1 MWIGKR
7 HLLLAVVGVP
17 LAGLLVAWLGFFNV
31 GASSGHWKITD
42 WFLHFA
48 MRSAVRTYAL
58 AEPEPPAFDDA
69 MLPPAAGHFA
79 RGCAPCHGAPGEPRS
94 PAVLRMLPQPPDLAR
109 VVDGWTDRQLFRIVK
124 HGVRFTGMPAWP
136 SQSRDDEVW
145 WMVAFLRRLPEMDA
159 DAYRRLAGREDMAD
173 RPDDALGDTLAGCG
187 ECHGQD
193 GGGRSPLMPV
203 IAGQKEA
210 YLLES
215 LRAYA
220 HGERASGIMGVAAVE
235 ARPELWPAVAR
246 AFAQQPWPA
255 STETADTETAEAGRA
270 IAERGVPARSV
281 PACLSCHGE
290 AVANPHHPRL
300 DAQRPGYLATQ
311 LHLFRAGER
320 GDSAYGRVMTRVARG
335 LEPDEIEA
343 LARYFASR
351 GRHEGMPPG

>member
-1 MWIGKR
+1 MRIGRR
-7 HLLLAVVGVP
+7 HIGIAA
-17 LAGLLVAWLGFFNV
+17 AGAPVAALLVAWLGFFNV

-58 AEPEPPAFDDA
+58 AVPDLPIFDEA

-79 RGCAPCHGAPGEPRS
+79 RGCAVCHGAPGEPRS
-94 PAVLRMLPQPPDLAR
+94 PAVLQMLPQPPDLAR
-109 VVDGWTDRQLFRIVK
+109 AVEEWTDEQLFRIVK

-136 SQSRDDEVW
+136 SQARDDEVW
-145 WMVAFLRRLPEMDA
+145 WMVAFLRRLPGMDA
-159 DAYRRLAGREDMAD
+159 EAYRRLAGRDAMAN
-173 RPDDALGDTLAGCG
+173 RPDDELGRALAGCAG
-187 ECHGQD
+187 CHGQD
-193 GGGRSPLMPV
+193 GGGRSPLMPI

-220 HGERASGIMGVAAVE
+220 HEERASGIMGVAAAE
-235 ARPELWPAVAR
+235 APAELWPAVAR

-255 STETADTETAEAGRA
+255 STETADTKPMEAGKA
-270 IAERGVPARSV
+270 IAERGVPERSV

-290 AVANPHHPRL
+290 TVANPRHPRL
-300 DAQRPGYLATQ
+300 DGQRPGYLATQ

-320 GDSAYGRVMTRVARG
+320 GSSAYGQVMTKVAKG
-335 LEPDEIEA
+335 LEPEEIEA
-343 LARYFASR
+343 LASYFASR
-351 GRHEGMPPG
+351 AR